1 MPRLAILNGPN
12 LNLLGEREPAI
23 YGRQTL
29 ADIEAMCRDA
39 APGADLAFVQ
49 TNSEGGLIDA
59 VQAARHGDGIVINP
73 GGYTHTSVALRD
85 ALAACSCPLIEVHLS
100 NPHAREAFR
109 HTSLVSP
116 VVSGVIAGLG
126 AEGYRLAVAA
136 LLRRAHDAAEDKTG
150 GTQPPETRAD
160 G

>member
-12 LNLLGEREPAI
+12 LNLLGEREPAV
-23 YGRQTL
+23 YGRLTL
-29 ADIEAMCRDA
+29 ADIEAMCREA
-39 APGADLAFVQ
+39 AKGAEMTFAQ

-85 ALAACSCPLIEVHLS
+85 ALAACACPVIEVHLS

-136 LLRRAHDAAEDKTG
+136 LLRRADDVGDATAGNTTAGDEG
-150 GTQPPETRAD
+150 
-160 G
+160 